1 MVGSNLEHNEQ
12 TRNVL
17 NKHFFKIFGEID
29 DATKSYIESK
39 LEWIELKRNEYLFK
53 QDDTADG
60 LYTVLLGKLEAL
72 IETAEKTKLLGF
84 INPSE
89 TVGEMALI
97 TGDKRSASI
106 RCYRNATLVKMST
119 EVFTE
124 LCAKQPSF
132 ALNIAKII
140 IDRLKTSQNQRKE
153 NQIFNNIAFYRA
165 DGNPETSNALSLL
178 IRLYTKQKENFVFNI
193 ISFRKQCNL
202 GAEVKIDLTYK
213 KQINHWLNKLEFE
226 YNRIILDLR
235 GFSNEVMQFLLDY
248 CDLCIVFKTYG
259 KDPIPSEQEQSFYA
273 SMNNSTQKMR
283 LILCHPK
290 HNSTP
295 FQTKKWLENRPA
307 MRHAHIQ
314 HGNLNDINRIYRYLT
329 GTSIALVLGGGG
341 AKGIAHLG
349 VLRAL
354 KEANI
359 PIDYICGTSMGS
371 IVAGLYALYNDTEK
385 TIETARQ
392 VFLKNPTPKSDL
404 NIIPKRS
411 FYKGKRI
418 AEILELYYKDVDIED
433 LWLPFFAVSSNITNP
448 KMHIISKGSLK
459 TAALASTAVPGLF
472 PPIVIDNEVH
482 VDGGIFSNVPIDI
495 MMQENIGTL
504 IACRVNKDLTEV
516 DPKGVKIPGIFTT
529 FMKSIM
535 AYSDSFSDHLQ
546 QFVDIYF
553 EPETNQYGLLD
564 WKYTDKLIQIGYDHA
579 KKVLKDIDLTTINR
593 QT

>member
-12 TRNVL
+12 TRNIL

-29 DATKSYIESK
+29 EATKSYIESK
-39 LEWIELKRNEYLFK
+39 LDWVNLKRNEYLFK
-53 QDDTADG
+53 QHDTADG

-72 IETAEKTKLLGF
+72 IETPLEPKLLGF

-119 EVFTE
+119 EVFEE
-124 LCAKQPSF
+124 LCKKQPSF
-132 ALNIAKII
+132 ALNIARII
-140 IDRLKTSQNQRKE
+140 IGRLKTSQNQRKE
-153 NQIFNNIAFYRA
+153 KQIFNNVAFYRA
-165 DGNPETSNALSLL
+165 DINPDTSNALSLL
-178 IRLYTKQKENFVFNI
+178 IRLYTKQKENYVFNI
-193 ISFRKQCNL
+193 FSFRKRFKL
-202 GAEVKIDLTYK
+202 KPEVNIDLSYK
-213 KQINHWLNKLEFE
+213 EHINNWLNELEFE

-235 GFSNEVMQFLLDY
+235 GFSIEVMRFLLDY
-248 CDLCIVFKTYG
+248 CDLCIIFKTFG
-259 KDPIPSEQEQSFYA
+259 KDPIPSVQEQDFY
-273 SMNNSTQKMR
+273 SRLNNSTQKMR

-290 HNSTP
+290 HNSSP
-295 FQTKKWLENRPA
+295 SNTKTWLENRPP

-314 HGNLNDINRIYRYLT
+314 HGSMKDVNRIYRYLT

-349 VLRAL
+349 VLKAL

-371 IVAGLYALYNDTEK
+371 IVAGIYAMFNDTDK
-385 TIETARQ
+385 TIEIARKI
-392 VFLKNPTPKSDL
+392 FSKNPTPKSDL

-418 AEILELYYKDVDIED
+418 SDLLDLYCNGVDIED

-448 KMHIISKGSLK
+448 KMNIITKGSIK
-459 TAALASTAVPGLF
+459 TAVLASTAVPGLF
-472 PPIVIDNEVH
+472 PPIIIDNEVH
-482 VDGGIFSNVPIDI
+482 VDGGIFSNLPIDI

-504 IACRVNKDLTEV
+504 IACRVNKEINVV
-516 DPKGVKIPGIFTT
+516 DPKGVKIPGILTT

-546 QFVDIYF
+546 QYVDIYF
-553 EPETNQYGLLD
+553 EPESNQYGLLD
-564 WKYTDKLIQIGYDHA
+564 WKFTDKLIQLGYEHA
-579 KKVLKDIDLTTINR
+579 KKVLEDVDLSTINKHI
-593 QT
+593 